1 MSIPYLS
8 STEIIS
14 SKNRTI
20 MHAPFGAYENM
31 EQAKAHEKGKSKYY
45 INLNGSWKYKVYAS
59 PEEITEDWS
68 CPGELLENM
77 AEMTVPSCQE
87 MQGIDKPVYTN
98 TLYPF
103 YRNGADRSFEVEL
116 TEGNYVLNAPHIPKD
131 NLTVCYYRYFQVP
144 DTWDGRK
151 IYLNFGG
158 VETAFLLYVNGKEVG
173 YSEDS
178 KLDAEFDIT
187 DFVKQ
192 GENLLAI
199 QVYKYSPQ
207 SYLEDQDYWHLH
219 GIYRDV
225 EMYSK
230 NPLHIADYQVQT
242 LFGENLKDAK
252 LRVRIWPEAGVAL
265 YGTCS
270 VRMSLFN
277 ESGEQV
283 MVFQTKT
290 FSEYDR
296 YLQAKCVIEETIPVL
311 NPELWDCE
319 KPYLYTFV
327 VEMLDGQ
334 GNQVDIESSR
344 IGFREVRI
352 EKGVLQLNRRRL
364 IVRGANLHEHSAY
377 TGRCVTEK
385 ELVDQLLKLKELN
398 FNAVRTCHYPKSSRF
413 YDLCDEFGLYVV
425 DEANI
430 ETHGYGGGLSDHP
443 AWTDAYMQRGARMCL
458 RDKNHPCV
466 IIWSLGNESGV
477 GSNHA
482 ALYGWLKYYDNRPVQ
497 YESGGSLICTSD
509 IIAPM
514 YPGREWIEECMANG
528 DERPFIMCEYAYAK
542 SNSNGNFAEFWELIR
557 KYPRFQGGFLWDFID
572 KAIAQ
577 RGDDGEIR
585 FRYAGAFGENV
596 VDPVPDM
603 CLNGILFADLS
614 QKPSAEEIKVCQA
627 PIYLKYDSWHGMFG
641 TYYLHN
647 ECFDSDLS
655 ELEFSWEL
663 INNGECVQKGILED
677 IIVPPGEAVPIAL
690 PYDPALVQ
698 GESFWNLYVRLKEDS
713 FYAKAGHLVYKIQLA
728 AVGSQ
733 VYSED
738 ADLWSDQPLNV
749 TEDETY
755 IDITGDGL
763 QIIYNKQEAGL
774 WSCRIGEKELF
785 SSVKNRFMRAPTG
798 IDEGQSD
805 NNSYIMD
812 WKRESLDNLVPT
824 VMKIRWRSA
833 INVVYLEEELSFCN
847 GRLKLEREY
856 QINRKGIRMITR
868 VANSVMVDT
877 LPRIGQSFELP
888 ESYGELSWYGCGP
901 QENYADRKSS
911 AFVGIYTDTVR
922 NQHIPYVRPCECG
935 GKEDVRWLEIKDS
948 EGRGMRITGSNL
960 FHFSALPWTLEQY
973 LHANYQDELG
983 ESKGVSL
990 TVDGKHAGLGGD
1002 TGWTKNIHPEY
1013 RIPAGN
1019 YFYELKLQ
1027 WIG

>member
-1 MSIPYLS
+1 MSIPYLFGS
-8 STEIIS
+8 EVIS
-14 SKNRTI
+14 SKNRTR
-20 MHAPFGAYENM
+20 MHTPFGAYENM
-31 EQAKAHEKGKSKYY
+31 EQAKAHDRGKSKYY
-45 INLNGSWKYKVYAS
+45 INLNGSWKYAVYAS
-59 PEEITEDWS
+59 TEEIAEDWS
-68 CPGELLENM
+68 CPGELLGEM
-77 AEMTVPSCQE
+77 AEMPIPSCQE

-98 TLYPF
+98 TIYPF
-103 YRNGADRSFEVEL
+103 YRNGDDRSFEVEL
-116 TEGNYVLNAPHIPKD
+116 TQDSYELNAPNIPKD
-131 NLTVCYYRYFQVP
+131 NLTVCYYRTFQVP
-144 DTWDGRK
+144 DIWDGRR

-158 VETAFLLYVNGKEVG
+158 VETAFLLCVNGKEVG

-187 DFVKQ
+187 DFINQ
-192 GENLLAI
+192 GENLLAV

-225 EMYSK
+225 DLYSK
-230 NPLHIADYQVQT
+230 NPLHIVDYQVQP
-242 LFGENLKDAK
+242 LFEETLKDAK
-252 LRVRIWPEAGVAL
+252 LRVRIWPEANVAL

-270 VRMSLFN
+270 ARVTLFS
-277 ESGEQV
+277 EDGEQV
-283 MVFQTKT
+283 MVFQTRT

-296 YLQAKCVIEETIPVL
+296 YLQAKYVIEETIPIL

-327 VEMLDGQ
+327 VELLDGQ
-334 GNQVDIESSR
+334 GNPVDIESSR

-352 EKGVLQLNRRRL
+352 NQGVLQLNRRRL
-364 IVRGANLHEHSAY
+364 IMRGANLHEHSAY
-377 TGRCVTEK
+377 TGRSVTEE
-385 ELVDQLLKLKELN
+385 ELKNQLLKLKEFN

-413 YDLCDEFGLYVV
+413 YDLCDELGLYVV

-443 AWTDAYMQRGARMCL
+443 TWTDAYMQRGMRMCL

-477 GSNHA
+477 GANHA
-482 ALYGWLKYYDNRPVQ
+482 AMYGWLKFYDNRPVQ
-497 YESGGSLICTSD
+497 YESGGSLVDTSD

-514 YPGREWIEECMANG
+514 YPGREWIEECMASG

-542 SNSNGNFAEFWELIR
+542 SNSNGNFADFWELIR

-572 KAIAQ
+572 KAIVQ
-577 RGDDGEIR
+577 KGDDGEIR

-596 VDPVPDM
+596 IDPVPDM

-627 PIYLKYDSWHGMFG
+627 PIYLEYNSWHGMFG

-663 INNGECVQKGILED
+663 INDGECVQQGVLDD
-677 IIVPPGEAVPIAL
+677 ISVPPGEAVPIAL
-690 PYDPALVQ
+690 PYDPTLVQ
-698 GESFWNLYVRLKEDS
+698 GESFWNLYARLKEDCL
-713 FYAKAGHLVYKIQLA
+713 YAKAGHLVYKIQLA
-728 AVGSQ
+728 AEGSQ
-733 VYSED
+733 VYCED
-738 ADLWSDQPLNV
+738 ADLWSEQPLNV
-749 TEDETY
+749 SEDDTY

-774 WSCRIGEKELF
+774 WLCRIGDKELF
-785 SSVKNRFMRAPTG
+785 TNVKNRFMRAPTG

-805 NNSYIMD
+805 NNSYYMD
-812 WKRESLDNLVPT
+812 WKRESLDNLDFIVK
-824 VMKIRWRSA
+824 KIRWRSA
-833 INVVYLEEELSFCN
+833 VNVVFLEEELSFCN
-847 GRLKLEREY
+847 GKLKLEREY
-856 QINRKGIRMITR
+856 QISMKGIRMITK
-868 VANSVMVDT
+868 VANSVSVDT

-888 ESYGELSWYGCGP
+888 KSYEELRWYGRGP
-901 QENYADRKSS
+901 QENYADRKSC
-911 AFVGIYTDTVR
+911 AFVGIYKDTVQ
-922 NQHIPYVRPCECG
+922 NQHVPYVRPCECG
-935 GKEDVRWLEIKDS
+935 GKEDVRWLEITDA
-948 EGRGMRITGSNL
+948 EGNGMRITGSNL

-973 LHANYQDELG
+973 LNADYQDELG
-983 ESKGVSL
+983 ESKEVSL

-1013 RIPAGN
+1013 RIPVGN
-1019 YFYELKLQ
+1019 YLYELKLQ

>member
-8 STEIIS
+8 NREIIS
-14 SKNRTI
+14 SKNRAR
-20 MHAPFGAYENM
+20 MHTPFGAYENM
-31 EQAKAHEKGKSKYY
+31 EQAKAQEKEKSKYY
-45 INLNGSWKYKVYAS
+45 INLNGRWKYTVYAS
-59 PEEITEDWS
+59 PEEVPEGWS
-68 CPGELLENM
+68 YPGELLEEM
-77 AEMTVPSCQE
+77 AEMTIPSCQE
-87 MQGIDKPVYTN
+87 INGIDKPVYTN
-98 TLYPF
+98 VQYPF
-103 YRNGADRSFEVEL
+103 NRNGADRSFEVEL
-116 TEGNYVLNAPHIPKD
+116 TQDNYELNAPDIPKD
-131 NLTVCYYRYFQVP
+131 NLTVCYYRNFQVP
-144 DTWDGRK
+144 DIWDGRK

-158 VETAFLLYVNGKEVG
+158 VETAFLLCVNGKEVG

-192 GENLLAI
+192 GENLLAV
-199 QVYKYSPQ
+199 QVFKYSPQ

-225 EMYSK
+225 ELYSK

-242 LFGENLKDAK
+242 LFGETLKDAK
-252 LRVRIWPEAGVAL
+252 LHVRIWPETGIAL

-270 VRMSLFN
+270 ARITLFS

-283 MVFQTKT
+283 MVFQTKNV
-290 FSEYDR
+290 SEYCA
-296 YLQAKCVIEETIPVL
+296 YLHAKYVIEETIPVSA
-311 NPELWDCE
+311 PKLWDCE

-327 VEMLDGQ
+327 VELLDGQ

-352 EKGVLQLNRRRL
+352 DQGVLQLNRRRL

-377 TGRCVTEK
+377 TGRSVTEK
-385 ELVDQLLKLKELN
+385 ELMNQLLKLKELN

-413 YDLCDEFGLYVV
+413 YDLCDQLGLYVV

-477 GSNHA
+477 GANHA
-482 ALYGWLKYYDNRPVQ
+482 ALYGWLKFYDNRPVQ
-497 YESGGSLICTSD
+497 YESGGSLIGTSD

-514 YPGREWIEECMANG
+514 YPNREWIEECMASG

-542 SNSNGNFAEFWELIR
+542 GNSNGNFAEYWEFIR

-577 RGDDGEIR
+577 KGDEAVIR
-585 FRYAGAFGENV
+585 FRYAGAFGE
-596 VDPVPDM
+596 DIKDSVPDM

-614 QKPSAEEIKVCQA
+614 QKPAAEEIKVCQA
-627 PIYLKYDSWHGMFG
+627 PLYLKYNSWHGMFG
-641 TYYLHN
+641 AYYLHN

-655 ELEFSWEL
+655 ELEFGWEL
-663 INNGECVQKGILED
+663 LNNGECVQKGILD
-677 IIVPPGEAVPIAL
+677 NISVPPGEAVPITL

-698 GESFWNLYVRLKEDS
+698 GESFWNLYARLKEDC
-713 FYAKAGHLVYKIQLA
+713 FYAKVGHLVYKIQLA
-728 AVGSQ
+728 AEGSQ
-733 VYSED
+733 VYCED
-738 ADLWSDQPLNV
+738 TDLWSDQPLNV
-749 TEDETY
+749 SEDETY

-763 QIIYNKQEAGL
+763 QIIYNKQEARL
-774 WSCRIGEKELF
+774 WLCRIEEKELF
-785 SSVKNRFMRAPTG
+785 SNVKNRFMRAPTG
-798 IDEGQSD
+798 IDEGCSD
-805 NNSYIMD
+805 NNCYFAD
-812 WKRESLDNLVPT
+812 WKRESLDNPDFIVQ
-824 VMKIRWRSA
+824 KIRWRSA
-833 INVVYLEEELSFCN
+833 VNIVFLEEKLSFCN
-847 GRLKLEREY
+847 GRLKLERDY
-856 QINRKGIRMITR
+856 QISTKGIRMITR
-868 VANSVMVDT
+868 VANSVMTDT

-888 ESYGELSWYGCGP
+888 NSFEKLSWYGRGP
-901 QENYADRKSS
+901 QENYADRKSC
-911 AFVGIYTDTVR
+911 AFVGIYTDTVQS
-922 NQHIPYVRPCECG
+922 QHIPYVRPCECG
-935 GKEDVRWLEIKDS
+935 GKEDVRWLEIKDA

-973 LHANYQDELG
+973 LHANYQEELG

-1002 TGWTKNIHPEY
+1002 TGWTRNIHPEY